1 MVDRVGHTP
10 RSLLMKRLVKPVN
23 SFKKVIDALL
33 PYAELITADLSTQ
46 EKVIKIESEFAKFFL
61 LDQGYI
67 NMRRINDNLIIAT
80 LFSPYIIGLSFYSGA
95 EIYYSIELGESC
107 KLYQIP
113 RVSALNTIKK
123 HDLYREWM
131 RIISYK
137 IAFLYARDISLF
149 RHTNKE
155 IVCSL
160 LSRLMTLPTEFREN
174 ITVIKYIEQRCTL
187 SRSCIQRVLLTLKK
201 DGCIEI
207 IDGYLTKV
215 LVLPIESYY

>member
-1 MVDRVGHTP
+1 
-10 RSLLMKRLVKPVN
+10 MKRLVKPVN
-23 SFKKVIDALL
+23 SFKKVLDALL
-33 PYAELITADLSTQ
+33 PHSELIKADLSTQ
-46 EKVIKIESEFAKFFL
+46 KKVIKIESEFAKFFL
-61 LDQGYI
+61 LEQGCI

-95 EIYYSIELGESC
+95 ENYYSIELGESC

-137 IAFLYARDISLF
+137 ISFLYARDISLF
-149 RHTNKE
+149 RHCNRE
-155 IVCSL
+155 VVCSL

-174 ITVIKYIEQRCTL
+174 ITAIKYIEQRCTL
-187 SRSCIQRVLLTLKK
+187 SRSCIQRVLFSLKK
-201 DGCIEI
+201 EGCIEI

>member
-1 MVDRVGHTP
+1 
-10 RSLLMKRLVKPVN
+10 MKRLIKPIN

-33 PYAELITADLSTQ
+33 PYSDLITADLSTQ
-46 EKVIKIESEFAKFFL
+46 EKAIKIDSEFAKFFL
-61 LDQGYI
+61 LEQGYI

-80 LFSPYIIGLSFYSGA
+80 FFSPYIIGLSFYSGA

-107 KLYQIP
+107 KIYQIP
-113 RVSALNTIKK
+113 RVSALNAIKK

-137 IAFLYARDISLF
+137 ISFLYARDISLF
-149 RHTNKE
+149 RHGNKE
-155 IVCSL
+155 VVCSL
-160 LSRLMTLPTEFREN
+160 LSHLMTLPTEFREN
-174 ITVIKYIEQRCTL
+174 ITAIKYIEQRCTL
-187 SRSCIQRVLLTLKK
+187 SRSCIQRMLFSLKK
-201 DGCIEI
+201 EGCIEI